1 MNIIFDRDQFLEPL
15 NRVSTVV
22 EKNPALPILSQVL
35 LQTEDEGIRLTGSNI
50 QMEISELIPDVRVPE
65 KYAFTFACRTVLGFC
80 RRLPPRCRLRIE
92 IAQDMMTITKVQSV
106 ESEDGIADH
115 AEYFSHS
122 QLKTEIQDQ
131 LQENMPGL
139 ESQLGEFPILEPG
152 EMSVQFDML
161 RSDLH
166 SLIRRTQ
173 HAMGSDDSRY
183 FLNATLFEISQKDVR
198 TVTTDAHR
206 MATSLTEVQ
215 TNLDSER
222 HRSIVPRQTV
232 LDMNKLLAEI
242 SSKITVEFNNRHV
255 RLKTPD
261 FSFTSKLLEGS
272 YPDWRGAIPVNLPHV
287 LRVKRDKLVEVLKI
301 VNGTFPDEKSPLAVR
316 LELEESTLQV
326 HAESK
331 LQGENFID
339 LELEIE
345 EPTEYLLRI
354 KANCAYLQ
362 DVLEAMSECE
372 SVDFYNKDNQ
382 GACIIRFP
390 DDESAT
396 FVVMLLRNR

>member
-1 MNIIFDRDQFLEPL
+1 MNITVDREQFLETL

-22 EKNPALPILSQVL
+22 EKNPPLPILSQVL
-35 LQTEDEGIRLTGSNI
+35 LQTENGRIRLTGSNI
-50 QMEISELIPDVRVPE
+50 QMEISELMPEIRVPDN
-65 KYAFTFACRTVLGFC
+65 YMFTFAGRTVLGFC
-80 RRLPPRCRLRIE
+80 RRLPPRCRLQIE
-92 IAQDMMTITKVQSV
+92 IDEDTMTITKLQSS
-106 ESEDGIADH
+106 ELEDGNSEIVSDPG
-115 AEYFSHS
+115 HS
-122 QLKTEIQDQ
+122 QLKTSIQDQ
-131 LQENMPGL
+131 LQEDMPGL
-139 ESQLGEFPILEPG
+139 ENQPRDFPILEPG
-152 EMSVQFDML
+152 EMSVRFDMP
-161 RSDLH
+161 RSEFH

-173 HAMGSDDSRY
+173 HAMGRDDSRY
-183 FLNATLFEISQKDVR
+183 FLNATLFEISQNEVR

-242 SSKITVEFNNRHV
+242 SSTITVEFNNRHI
-255 RLKTPD
+255 RMKTPD
-261 FSFTSKLLEGS
+261 FSFTSKLLEGA

-287 LRVKRDKLVEVLKI
+287 LRVNREKLVEVLKI
-301 VNGTFPDEKSPLAVR
+301 VGGTLTDEKSPLSVR
-316 LELEESTLQV
+316 LELQGSMLKV

-331 LQGENFID
+331 LQGENIVD
-339 LELEIE
+339 SALDIE
-345 EPTEYLLRI
+345 QPTEHSFRI
-354 KANCAYLQ
+354 KANCSYLQ
-362 DVLEAMSECE
+362 DVLEAMKDCE

-390 DDESAT
+390 ENESSE